1 MLKINYLN
9 LTKKDISKKVSQKT
23 GLSMQYCEEIIND
36 LLIILKN
43 IIKSDKLNI
52 KNFGSFKLR
61 NKPER
66 IGRNP
71 KNKIESIISAR
82 KSISFIKSK
91 NFKLKNLD

>member
-23 GLSMQYCEEIIND
+23 GLSTQYCEEIIND

-43 IIKSDKLNI
+43 TIKSDKLNI

-82 KSISFIKSK
+82 KSISFTKSK